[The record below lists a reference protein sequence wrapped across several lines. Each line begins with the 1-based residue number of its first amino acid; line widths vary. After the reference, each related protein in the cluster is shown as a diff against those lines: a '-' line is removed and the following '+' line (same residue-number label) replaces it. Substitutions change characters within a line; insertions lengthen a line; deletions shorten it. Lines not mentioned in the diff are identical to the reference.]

1 MIALSI
7 LCLIFIF
14 ACNDFKCCVVT
25 AYSVNRMNA
34 DMDGYL
40 NQRYWVIYNKV
51 ILILSENLLLMFEI
65 SFFKIKHHKSI
76 LIADDCLNET
86 SDNTTDIWL

>member
-14 ACNDFKCCVVT
+14 ACDDFKCCVVT
-25 AYSVNRMNA
+25 TYSVNRMNA
-34 DMDGYL
+34 DMDGYV
-40 NQRYWVIYNKV
+40 NERYWVIYNKG

-65 SFFKIKHHKSI
+65 SFLKSKHHKSI
-76 LIADDCLNET
+76 LIVDDCLNET